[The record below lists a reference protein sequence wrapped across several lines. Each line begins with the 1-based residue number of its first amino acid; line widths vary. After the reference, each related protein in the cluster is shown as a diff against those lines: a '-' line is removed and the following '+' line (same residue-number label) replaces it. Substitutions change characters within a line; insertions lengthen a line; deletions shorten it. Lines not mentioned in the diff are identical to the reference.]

1 MVYDPVSYC
10 CCTLSYFIPY
20 RYEST
25 YYLVLFSMYVLVI
38 PFSFQRAILTRRIFW
53 RLDMILPYGTHCNTF
68 FKFFHKRPSDG
79 VPVRP
84 SSLRRKKTAT
94 KKAAAAIFPARVF
107 SPPGRLTSE
116 FGMGSGVSAWP
127 SQPPQCLLIPR
138 KPNAIVRVDSNQAE
152 TETAQTFHVPRK
164 GTESSGYWCVLAL
177 QIALPAPDVHRT
189 TRLVVPLLHIGWEA

>member
-84 SSLRRKKTAT
+84 SSLRRKKT
-94 KKAAAAIFPARVF
+94 
-107 SPPGRLTSE
+107 SE